1 MTQPRFVRLSRC
13 MALLAASSSA
23 VLAGCGGG
31 SSTAS
36 PQPAPMSAVTVMA
49 ASTGN
54 DRVSQFV
61 LSVNFLSLTNQS
73 GTTVDIITSPQS
85 AEFVHLNGNLAPLA
99 TVSIPQGVY
108 VSATLTVS
116 GGYTCVTLN
125 STGGLLE
132 NEFGGPS
139 FNATVQFPQ
148 SVAISGPQSHLVLS
162 LLSAQSALFSSC
174 NGVYSAQGSP
184 APSTAL
190 MPTFTISAD
199 TQAQRA
205 FSLSGLVSSVDAAA
219 GQFSVTTD
227 FGITWPVRAA
237 GATVYQGIT
246 GLSSV
251 AAGMAVDMDVTI
263 APDGSLSAMRV
274 AVPDTSTVNL
284 SAFRGPAV
292 FVDTNASL
300 IDLGPPVA
308 WGQWVAHVGS
318 TSGPAELDVSTTLY
332 QISGR
337 LTNLGSL
344 PFTPA
349 FNANTLVPGQNVYV
363 TNHQLVLSGPG
374 HSPASTVTLMP
385 QTIDGTVVGVAQSG
399 GFAVYT
405 VALAPYDL
413 FPTLAVQQGQ
423 TSQLQNPSTVVVYAD
438 SSTQMLNTVPVANG
452 SVLRFNGL
460 VFSDNGTLRMDC
472 AQVLDGVAP

>member
-1 MTQPRFVRLSRC
+1 MTRPHFIRFSRC
-13 MALLAASSSA
+13 MVLLAASSGA

-31 SSTAS
+31 SSAES

-73 GTTVDIITSPQS
+73 GTTIDVITSPLS

-99 TVSIPQGVY
+99 SVNIPQGVY
-108 VSATLTVS
+108 VSATLTVG
-116 GGYTCVTLN
+116 GGYTCIALEPN
-125 STGGLLE
+125 GGLLE
-132 NEFGGPS
+132 SEFGGSS

-148 SVAISGPQSHLVLS
+148 PVTISAPQSHLVLS

-174 NGVYSAQGSP
+174 NGLYSAQGSP

-199 TQAQRA
+199 TQAQQA
-205 FSLSGLVSSVDAAA
+205 FSLSGLVSSLDAAA

-237 GATVYQGIT
+237 GATVYQGIA
-246 GLSSV
+246 GLPSL

-263 APDGSLSAMRV
+263 APDGSLSAVRV

-292 FVDTNASL
+292 FVDTNASV
-300 IDLGPPVA
+300 IGLGPPVA
-308 WGQWVAHVGS
+308 WGQWVALAGS
-318 TSGPAELDVSTTLY
+318 TSGPPYLDVSTTLY

-337 LTNLGSL
+337 LTNLSSL

-363 TNHQLVLSGPG
+363 TNHALVLSAPG
-374 HSPASTVTLMP
+374 YSPASTVTLMP
-385 QTIDGTVVGVAQSG
+385 QTIDGTVVGIAQSG

-413 FPTLAVQQGQ
+413 FPTLAAQPAQ
-423 TSQLQNPSTVVVYAD
+423 TSQLQNPSTVFVYAD
-438 SSTQMLNTVPVANG
+438 SGTQMLNTAPVANG
-452 SVLRFNGL
+452 GVLRFNGL
-460 VFSDNGTLRMDC
+460 VFNDNGTLRMDC